1 MAPRRDEAGPYQNTR
16 ARVAA
21 EKERTTLPN
30 FEHVAF
36 PEYRAPASL
45 EEEAAFAMPDRP
57 LGEIAKRKA
66 TRKSTRGAKAAA
78 ELQSQASKNAYSASA
93 TATSSKPT
101 SQSHR
106 AITDANLA
114 TIEDDTFFL
123 PDHYRSRTDFGD
135 RDSDDEG
142 EDGRVQGHRADGT
155 YFEEHVYC
163 ICAQPTPEDMTQ
175 CKMCDEYF
183 HPACLG
189 VESFIRC
196 IACEVKRS
204 ELEAK
209 AQRMMKPLP
218 TKELRQQNVDKLN
231 KRRREMEEFD
241 TLGQVERRVKRAR
254 GVMSMEERRDSVVDH
269 SKTEDPNMMDIDT
282 LREPPTDPLWT
293 STVAFQ
299 TYLDHHHYELVP
311 E

>member
-1 MAPRRDEAGPYQNTR
+1 MPPRRDEAGPYQNTR

-21 EKERTTLPN
+21 EQERTTLPN

-45 EEEAAFAMPDRP
+45 EEVAAFAMPDRP
-57 LGEIAKRKA
+57 LGEIVKGKA
-66 TRKSTRGAKAAA
+66 SRKSNRGAKAAA
-78 ELQSQASKNAYSASA
+78 ELQSHPAKKAHPARP
-93 TATSSKPT
+93 TATPSRPT

-106 AITDANLA
+106 AITDANPA
-114 TIEDDTFFL
+114 TIDDDTFFL
-123 PDHYRSRTDFGD
+123 PDHYRNRTDFGD
-135 RDSDDEG
+135 RYSDDEG
-142 EDGRVQGHRADGT
+142 EDDRVQGHRADGT
-155 YFEEHVYC
+155 YFQEHVYC

-189 VESFIRC
+189 VQSFVRC
-196 IACEVKRS
+196 IACEVVRS

-209 AQRMMKPLP
+209 AQRMMKPLG

-241 TLGQVERRVKRAR
+241 TLGHVEKRIKRAK
-254 GVMSMEERRDSVVDH
+254 GVMSMDERRDSIIHH
-269 SKTEDPNMMDIDT
+269 SNSEDSNMMDIDT
-282 LREPPTDPLWT
+282 LREPPTNPLWT

-299 TYLDHHHYELVP
+299 TYPDHHRHELVP